1 MTTILIER
9 PHLMLFLIYM
19 HCAIRAA
26 PNLLATGGLMPNFV
40 PFGVSSV
47 LLAVDQILTPRSA
60 IEKRMSPP

>member
-1 MTTILIER
+1 MTTILIEG

-26 PNLLATGGLMPNFV
+26 PNLLATGGLMPNCV

-47 LLAVDQILTPRSA
+47 L
-60 IEKRMSPP
+60 